1 MAKGVNAMSG
11 NRRQDVDK
19 IMEAMSRTQENI
31 SRAEGSEHTQKMSLR
46 ERQRLELKNER
57 REQSLEGYRR
67 ALDREWNR

>member
-1 MAKGVNAMSG
+1 MSG

-31 SRAEGSEHTQKMSLR
+31 NRSEDSEHTQKMSQR

>member
-1 MAKGVNAMSG
+1 MSG

-19 IMEAMSRTQENI
+19 IMEAMSRTQDNI
-31 SRAEGSEHTQKMSLR
+31 NRSEGSGHTQKMSLR
-46 ERQRLELKNER
+46 DKQRLELKNER